1 MRCQGCRQS
10 FDRVFKWQTP
20 GAGGGWSKHR
30 WVASTPLSHLN
41 LGRLA
46 LRPLAAS
53 TARAQ
58 LPVTQISDLCL
69 HRISQEMN
77 WKTWTGFF
85 YDRERPGVEGC
96 DRANPDSRSVFCVL
110 LLRQF
115 LLWGEVVVF
124 LLSWGGWGLPAEIL
138 YLILS
143 TFDWSFDSENLT
155 TSLNGVSFTISWR
168 IVVGTCIRD
177 DIAHVM
183 KHVAIGKQAGKGG
196 FSTMHRGAYVRKV
209 NTMQGTSGMSQTPNS
224 NVKSSCF
231 WKKWASCSKQSI
243 QQFYS

>member
-10 FDRVFKWQTP
+10 FDGVFKWQTP

-69 HRISQEMN
+69 HRIPREMN

-124 LLSWGGWGLPAEIL
+124 LLSWGGWGCLMKYCISSFPQLINLLTQKTLPPVWMEYHSQYHDVL
-138 YLILS
+138 LS
-143 TFDWSFDSENLT
+143 VLVFVT
-155 TSLNGVSFTISWR
+155 TSPMLW
-168 IVVGTCIRD
+168 
-177 DIAHVM
+177 
-183 KHVAIGKQAGKGG
+183 
-196 FSTMHRGAYVRKV
+196 
-209 NTMQGTSGMSQTPNS
+209 NTLL
-224 NVKSSCF
+224 
-231 WKKWASCSKQSI
+231 
-243 QQFYS
+243 